1 MLALFDSG
9 RLRRPLSRRE
19 REVTSGR
26 ETKAAGGKRS
36 SAGEGKG
43 RGERETDLGSQKR
56 FREREIWALS
66 FSGGHLV
73 HRQIRPNSS
82 LLRRP
87 PPLWPSSGL
96 LLHQAHPFPSREARY
111 ISSSFLLVSFLSAM
125 LSALFCFCGCR
136 LSWM

>member
-43 RGERETDLGSQKR
+43 RGERETDLGFAAKVLK
-56 FREREIWALS
+56 FLD
-66 FSGGHLV
+66 
-73 HRQIRPNSS
+73 S
-82 LLRRP
+82 LT
-87 PPLWPSSGL
+87 L
-96 LLHQAHPFPSREARY
+96 L
-111 ISSSFLLVSFLSAM
+111 I
-125 LSALFCFCGCR
+125 
-136 LSWM
+136 